1 MGDFLPGGYLF
12 THMVFWTVVG
22 MVGVGTSAVA
32 VILVLGL
39 GVLTLETLGKA

>member
-22 MVGVGTSAVA
+22 MVGVGTSV
-32 VILVLGL
+32 VSFILVLGL